1 MIGLLM
7 LMGLALALLII
18 LLTAMLAWEMVHPPR
33 HTMAWALARKLP
45 SDPGE
50 LGLSF
55 DEWWLE
61 RSDGARLAVWEI
73 DASGRRSDIRERSAS
88 GAITAVFVHGWG
100 RSRIDLLRRVELFPP
115 LVDRIV
121 LYDLRGHG
129 ESTGPSTLGA
139 GEAEDLLALVHR
151 LRTGSLVLIGH
162 SMGAVIALRA
172 AATIARSRA
181 ESEAK
186 VVGVVTYAPYCEF
199 RRSLQGRLR
208 VNGLPVRPLTDLAL
222 LVHRLCGLTPA
233 SLDPRTL
240 RDLQMPVLVI
250 HGVDDAVVPLEHA
263 RRIVDAA
270 PDAML
275 VDVHGA
281 AHSDAHSVD
290 VARHATIVRDFI
302 KRVADASVET
312 QAAHEASH

>member
-45 SDPGE
+45 SDPGD
-50 LGLSF
+50 LGLPF

-73 DASGRRSDIRERSAS
+73 DVGGRRSDTRERSAS
-88 GAITAVFVHGWG
+88 GAITAVFVHG
-100 RSRIDLLRRVELFPP
+100 
-115 LVDRIV
+115 
-121 LYDLRGHG
+121 

-139 GEAEDLLALVHR
+139 GEDEDLLALVHR
-151 LRTGSLVLIGH
+151 LGTGPFVLIGH

-172 AATIARSRA
+172 AAKIARSRA
-181 ESEAK
+181 ESEGK
-186 VVGVVTYAPYCEF
+186 VVGVVAYAPYCEF

-240 RDLQMPVLVI
+240 SDLPTPVLVI

-263 RRIVDAA
+263 RRIVDAV

-290 VARHATIVRDFI
+290 VARHAAIVRDFI
-302 KRVADASVET
+302 KRVANASIEA
-312 QAAHEASH
+312 QAAHKASH